1 MIVSEDY
8 ISHMLV
14 RNAHKAVV
22 PAEFPELAMLAWN
35 RNPERPIPGEEAL
48 ALYERNWR
56 HVDKAHLTPE
66 EAELIHELVEK
77 FGKGYLLAT

>member
-1 MIVSEDY
+1 MTISRDY
-8 ISHMLV
+8 ISRMLV

-56 HVDKAHLTPE
+56 HVDKDHLTLR
-66 EAELIHELVEK
+66 EAELIHELAEE
-77 FGKGYLLAT
+77 FGNGYLLAS

>member
-1 MIVSEDY
+1 
-8 ISHMLV
+8 
-14 RNAHKAVV
+14 V

-56 HVDKAHLTPE
+56 HVDKDHLTPR
-66 EAELIHELVEK
+66 EAELIHELAEE
-77 FGKGYLLAT
+77 FGNGCLLAS